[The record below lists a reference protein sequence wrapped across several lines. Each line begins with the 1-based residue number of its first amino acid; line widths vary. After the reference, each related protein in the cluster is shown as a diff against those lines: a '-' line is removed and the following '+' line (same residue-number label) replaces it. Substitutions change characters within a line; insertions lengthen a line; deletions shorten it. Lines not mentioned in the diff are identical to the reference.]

1 MKTPIYKSPKDGKI
15 TEIPAEVILDGE
27 KLTFSRQKDKGWGV
41 GGWYENEGGEEFMV
55 KFGDASSHIENML
68 NHLAGISIGKE
79 YAVETAIGSAVI
91 DGVKKPCF
99 AVKKLQNYSDIDA
112 IKEDGKDTLAAIAQ
126 RKTHAPKFHPFYV
139 FNALISNDDLNEEN
153 FGLINGESPMVIDYG
168 MIPRFLHPEQ
178 IEYAGLP
185 LSLASFIGH
194 RNLNGMQLVRRRYF
208 GHDEFLMPEPFKLQ
222 QFKPEDISYAS
233 ILLGV
238 QKIVENKNQ
247 IIEKIKESL
256 QKLAEDQSIPDPEK
270 EKYNQ
275 QFGDF
280 AKIMKQRIDWM
291 EDNFSEDLTIINNP
305 QQLEK
310 FDKMKWRLMPQFID
324 LMKAEEEI
332 FKKCA
337 KTDLDKN
344 FITLASSVLE
354 HKNGEQRNRA
364 EILDLNLRGVEKSD
378 IKSFVE
384 EKFMLHD
391 ALIAGDF
398 DLAKWFTENDL
409 VNPNSNR
416 TTRNHNYQYFRL
428 TPLHTAIAIYH
439 DKLYSGSKEP
449 ELKPLEEMIDILQK
463 KFFEK
468 NGSEESKNN
477 DFTVNLTYRAYNN
490 FKEKASEEAVAAT
503 KIQRSFRASVVEKL
517 KPQNED
523 LRVK

>member
-1 MKTPIYKSPKDGKI
+1 MS
-15 TEIPAEVILDGE
+15 
-27 KLTFSRQKDKGWGV
+27 FS
-41 GGWYENEGGEEFMV
+41 
-55 KFGDASSHIENML
+55 
-68 NHLAGISIGKE
+68 
-79 YAVETAIGSAVI
+79 T
-91 DGVKKPCF
+91 
-99 AVKKLQNYSDIDA
+99 
-112 IKEDGKDTLAAIAQ
+112 
-126 RKTHAPKFHPFYV
+126 
-139 FNALISNDDLNEEN
+139 
-153 FGLINGESPMVIDYG
+153 
-168 MIPRFLHPEQ
+168 
-178 IEYAGLP
+178 
-185 LSLASFIGH
+185 
-194 RNLNGMQLVRRRYF
+194 YF
-208 GHDEFLMPEPFKLQ
+208 F
-222 QFKPEDISYAS
+222 
-233 ILLGV
+233 
-238 QKIVENKNQ
+238 
-247 IIEKIKESL
+247 
-256 QKLAEDQSIPDPEK
+256 
-270 EKYNQ
+270 
-275 QFGDF
+275 
-280 AKIMKQRIDWM
+280 
-291 EDNFSEDLTIINNP
+291 
-305 QQLEK
+305 
-310 FDKMKWRLMPQFID
+310 
-324 LMKAEEEI
+324 
-332 FKKCA
+332 
-337 KTDLDKN
+337 DLDKN